1 MKQSSEAYVPVP
13 TVAKPQLVAGE
24 ETLDCWL
31 VDVLARHGVQLVR
44 VVAARL
50 RDGEIDA
57 RHADRGRPSGRRRA
71 TGVAGHGA
79 DRGGGLAT
87 RDVRGDGRRARRR
100 GRGPGAVLPH
110 QRGGRAVRDHGVG
123 HDGLVLARTRVD
135 VRVEVPLQP
144 EQLRTRSA
152 LGHGVGGDGSRRAG
166 VRGVGAGREV
176 LRAQD
181 IVLEVGRNDLGVGCV
196 GDPRRGLGLERED
209 REEGQG
215 ERTDDDRDDQ
225 GGDEQLD
232 ERETAFA
239 LPRRDQR
246 PRRAAPSRRAV
257 PPGRRSSC
265 RHRTAGTARE
275 RHEGHLEHSVGNT
288 YERQTIGGRLA
299 HRAWSLDQS
308 KSLTINQ
315 RGSRLGLQS
324 EHTSVLVDSGHLCY
338 SPHRIVSV
346 GRRQPRGEDWS

>member
-176 LRAQD
+176 LHAQD

-239 LPRRDQR
+239 FRAGISGHAPRRREGPFR
-246 PRRAAPSRRAV
+246 PVAGHRAV
-257 PPGRRSSC
+257 TGRPVPPASDTRATSST
-265 RHRTAGTARE
+265 RLGTHTSAK
-275 RHEGHLEHSVGNT
+275 LS
-288 YERQTIGGRLA
+288 A
-299 HRAWSLDQS
+299 A
-308 KSLTINQ
+308 
-315 RGSRLGLQS
+315 GSRTVHGPLIN
-324 EHTSVLVDSGHLCY
+324 
-338 SPHRIVSV
+338 RKA
-346 GRRQPRGEDWS
+346 